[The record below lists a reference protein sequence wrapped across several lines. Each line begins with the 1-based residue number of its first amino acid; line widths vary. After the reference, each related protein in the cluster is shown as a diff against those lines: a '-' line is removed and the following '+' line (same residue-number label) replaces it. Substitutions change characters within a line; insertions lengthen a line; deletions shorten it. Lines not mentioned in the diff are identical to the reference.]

1 MTAPFVPPKRA
12 NTGHLFQLLGR
23 WNGKALEQP
32 MAFEQK
38 MNGWRAGRWRGVDGK
53 PRLWTRNGHEIHGTA
68 HIQRALAGIEAIAGQ
83 RLFFD
88 GEFVVTPT
96 DGNDTLLA
104 TKTWCETSWKAGGNA
119 GTLHLF
125 DIMPED
131 DWKRGGS
138 DMPWM
143 QRKAWLCDL
152 VNQWQD
158 QEADRWEWIEGSRGA
173 EGPTPIRAIPHRI
186 VRSAGEVRRLVA
198 DIWARG
204 GEGAVLKALDAGYQ
218 RNRVSTQMKVKR
230 NGER

>member
-1 MTAPFVPPKRA
+1 MRAIFLLLLLGGCTAVAVPPGTTLSTPQTQAAAAGVQAYGTEVPAGAKQIGMVRA
-12 NTGHLFQLLGR
+12 TACQRFQ
-23 WNGKALEQP
+23 WDPIPTNDMALELL
-32 MAFEQK
+32 K
-38 MNGWRAGRWRGVDGK
+38 G
-53 PRLWTRNGHEIHGTA
+53 
-68 HIQRALAGIEAIAGQ
+68 EA
-83 RLFFD
+83 R
-88 GEFVVTPT
+88 
-96 DGNDTLLA
+96 
-104 TKTWCETSWKAGGNA
+104 KAGGNA